1 MNTRRAY
8 TLRRKSAATRARL
21 LEAAEVL
28 YAERGYDAVTLREV
42 TRRAR
47 ANLASVGYHFGSKE
61 QLFVA
66 ALTARARPLN
76 ARRVS
81 DLDALQAGGR
91 TPTLRPVLDAFSR
104 ALVEAAVSAAPRGVR
119 LHRLVS
125 RAFAESDA
133 VARHL
138 FREEMMPVALRF
150 LGAVCEACPGL
161 PRAQAGLGLALFA
174 GSVRHAMRWAVDP
187 PLPALGAK
195 QGPPPV
201 DRLMET
207 LLDFGEAGF
216 RALDTGGAAPRGKRR

>member
-1 MNTRRAY
+1 MNNRRAY

-21 LEAAEVL
+21 LEAAEAL
-28 YAERGYDAVTLREV
+28 YAERGYDAVPVREV

-47 ANLASVGYHFGSKE
+47 ANLAAVGYHFGSKE
-61 QLFVA
+61 RLFIA

-81 DLDALQAGGR
+81 ELDSLQAGGR
-91 TPTLRPVLDAFSR
+91 TPALRAVLDAFSR
-104 ALVEAAVSAAPRGVR
+104 TLVEGAVSGTPQGAR

-125 RAFAESDA
+125 RAFAESDV

-174 GSVRHAMRWAVDP
+174 GSVLHAMRWAVDP
-187 PLPALGAK
+187 PIPALGAK
-195 QGPPPV
+195 HGPPGV

-216 RALDTGGAAPRGKRR
+216 RALDAGGAGATGRRR